1 MLRWDHESAFY
12 LMALLPLLI
21 GVFVIYKIWRK
32 RRLQRFAESH
42 LIKRLGIGL
51 PLHKLEV
58 KFALVLLAVA
68 SLIIG
73 IANPK
78 LGSKLEEVKR
88 EGIDII
94 VALDLSRSMNATDVE
109 PSRIA
114 KSKLFLNKLIENL
127 TGDRIGLV
135 IFAGNAYVQMPIT
148 TDHSA
153 ALLFLES
160 INSEIVP
167 TQGTAIGEAIRLAME
182 SFGEDSETNK
192 AIVVISDGENHEGD
206 ALKAAQ
212 EANELGI
219 LTYTVGVGT
228 DRGSPVP
235 LIRGGVQYDFQR
247 DKDGNIITS
256 QMNPQMLTEV
266 AATGGGAY
274 LELNNTRETAD
285 LLMDELSKLEKQ
297 EMEAR
302 VFTDYE
308 DHFQIFIAICL
319 FLLLLDWIASYKRNR
334 LLKKLDLFED

>member
-12 LMALLPLLI
+12 LMAILPVLV
-21 GVFVIYKIWRK
+21 GVFIIYRLWRK
-32 RRLQRFAESH
+32 ARLKKFADVH

-51 PLHKLEV
+51 PRHKLEV

-68 SLIIG
+68 SLIVG

-114 KSKLFLNKLIENL
+114 KAKLFLNKLIENL
-127 TGDRIGLV
+127 AGDRIGLV

-153 ALLFLES
+153 AMLFLES
-160 INSEIVP
+160 INSEIIP
-167 TQGTAIGEAIRLAME
+167 TQGTAIGEAIRLATE
-182 SFGEDSETNK
+182 SFGEDNETNK

-206 ALKAAQ
+206 AMKAAE
-212 EANELGI
+212 EAKEAGI
-219 LTYTVGVGT
+219 LTYTIGVGT

-235 LIRGGVQYDFQR
+235 LTRGGVQYDFQR

-256 QMNPQMLTEV
+256 KMNPEMLSEV
-266 AATGGGAY
+266 ALAGGGTY
-274 LELNNTRETAD
+274 LELSNTRETSD
-285 LLMDELSKLEKQ
+285 LLIDELSKLEKQ

-308 DHFQIFIAICL
+308 DHFQIFLAISL
-319 FLLLLDWIASYKRNR
+319 FLLLLDWVASYKRNR

>member
-32 RRLQRFAESH
+32 RRLQRFAENH
-42 LIKRLGIGL
+42 LIRRLGIGL

-58 KFALVLLAVA
+58 KFALVLLAIA
-68 SLIIG
+68 ALIIG

-167 TQGTAIGEAIRLAME
+167 TQGTAVGEAIRLAME
-182 SFGEDSETNK
+182 SFGED
-192 AIVVISDGENHEGD
+192 
-206 ALKAAQ
+206 
-212 EANELGI
+212 
-219 LTYTVGVGT
+219 
-228 DRGSPVP
+228 
-235 LIRGGVQYDFQR
+235 
-247 DKDGNIITS
+247 
-256 QMNPQMLTEV
+256 
-266 AATGGGAY
+266 
-274 LELNNTRETAD
+274 
-285 LLMDELSKLEKQ
+285 
-297 EMEAR
+297 
-302 VFTDYE
+302 
-308 DHFQIFIAICL
+308 
-319 FLLLLDWIASYKRNR
+319 KRNQQGNCSN
-334 LLKKLDLFED
+334 